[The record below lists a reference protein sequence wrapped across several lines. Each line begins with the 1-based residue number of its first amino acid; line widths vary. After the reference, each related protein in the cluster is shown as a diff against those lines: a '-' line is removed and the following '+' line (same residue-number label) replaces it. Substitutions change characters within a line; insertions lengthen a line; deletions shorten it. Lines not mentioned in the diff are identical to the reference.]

1 MHITSHLCQL
11 LALLDVQFDVII
23 LTEIWTTNIEF
34 YENILPGCNFYYD
47 LRTEGKVGGI
57 GLYVKNLYTHNH
69 LPSFKLSNSVSLR
82 VENIWIEVVKNNI
95 KYWGQAAGY
104 QPRPQAGG

>member
-1 MHITSHLCQL
+1 L
-11 LALLDVQFDVII
+11 LEVQFDVII

-57 GLYVKNLYTHNH
+57 GLYVKMYILIIICLH
-69 LPSFKLSNSVSLR
+69 LHCQTQYL
-82 VENIWIEVVKNNI
+82 
-95 KYWGQAAGY
+95 
-104 QPRPQAGG
+104 

>member
-34 YENILPGCNFYYD
+34 YKNILPDYNFYYD
-47 LRTEGKVGGI
+47 LPAEGKVGRSRT
-57 GLYVKNLYTHNH
+57 VC
-69 LPSFKLSNSVSLR
+69 
-82 VENIWIEVVKNNI
+82 
-95 KYWGQAAGY
+95 
-104 QPRPQAGG
+104 